1 MPKAQ
6 RTRKPS
12 RSRVAIPLIAVT
24 IVFLAKQ
31 FMPVQPAEGAAASGG
46 ESALG
51 SNPVAELFREQRSEE
66 MVTFAGTV
74 ERSLSDDLDGSRH
87 QRFIVRLA
95 DDLTVLVA
103 HNIDLAPRV
112 PLDEGDA
119 VEVRGQYEYNDK
131 GGVVHW
137 THHDPQ
143 KRHAE
148 GWIRHAGQLYE

>member
-46 ESALG
+46 ESALR

-66 MVTFAGTV
+66 MVTFAGRV